1 MAAATAIGMTG
12 FFGYL
17 SGVVS
22 GWYLGRIVDAG
33 GWDPAFRLIIAA
45 TGVAAVLFAICW
57 NAGHRQSP
65 PQVIAPSAEEL
76 EVKV

>member
-22 GWYLGRIVDAG
+22 GWYLGRIVDTG

-45 TGVAAVLFAICW
+45 TRRGRGVVRDL
-57 NAGHRQSP
+57 
-65 PQVIAPSAEEL
+65 L
-76 EVKV
+76 ERGSS